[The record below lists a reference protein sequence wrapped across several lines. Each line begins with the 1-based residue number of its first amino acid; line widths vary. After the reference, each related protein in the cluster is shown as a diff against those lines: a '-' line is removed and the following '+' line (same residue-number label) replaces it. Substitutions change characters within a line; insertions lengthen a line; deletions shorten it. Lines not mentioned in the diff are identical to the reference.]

1 VWMWMRAGVVEMM
14 GEGDD
19 VIVACLGMGGDI
31 CASGWTGWYRFVG
44 VFNGD

>member
-1 VWMWMRAGVVEMM
+1 MGRGM
-14 GEGDD
+14 GEGND